1 MSTGEERKSGWKE
14 SCRSASGKQASC
26 RQTPDVAREI
36 GDGSLLSSDAK
47 TGRPARADPCL
58 GSIQVEITRGR
69 GEVRPRIIGRAPLAA
84 HGRVHRIPEIPP
96 ASLTRFRPTGRALIR
111 ARTFARDT
119 APLTETETARALF
132 SLAARARPTMARFHN
147 QPRPRSRSVSACSLA
162 NMRAASSACIR
173 HVVCG
178 CPA

>member
-96 ASLTRFRPTGRALIR
+96 ASLTRFRASAPAFDGFARPTRRALIR
-111 ARTFARDT
+111 ARAFARDT
-119 APLTETETARALF
+119 APLTGTETARALF
-132 SLAARARPTMARFHN
+132 SLAALARRAMSRFH
-147 QPRPRSRSVSACSLA
+147 L
-162 NMRAASSACIR
+162 RAAMTARLRSWSASF
-173 HVVCG
+173 G
-178 CPA
+178 A